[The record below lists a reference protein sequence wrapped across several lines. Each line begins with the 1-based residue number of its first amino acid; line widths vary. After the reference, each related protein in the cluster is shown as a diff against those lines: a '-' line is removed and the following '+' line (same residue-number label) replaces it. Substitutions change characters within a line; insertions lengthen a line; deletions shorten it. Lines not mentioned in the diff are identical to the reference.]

1 MEAQN
6 LLQKLII
13 CYQVFSGLAVD
24 QRSEPNFA
32 NHRRQRFAECT
43 ETLALPV
50 TRVVFQG
57 QMCYIERKTK
67 VRKAYLPIRTNTFKF
82 WNAIF
87 FKLYISL
94 QRYQLCICLWQ
105 ENYKELKFLEESA
118 GRKGQTHQKL
128 PSSPKL
134 PRPNIL

>member
-1 MEAQN
+1 MEAQH

-32 NHRRQRFAECT
+32 TESSPAAIRCT

-57 QMCYIERKTK
+57 QMCYVKRKTK
-67 VRKAYLPIRTNTFKF
+67 VRKANLPIRTNTFKF
-82 WNAIF
+82 WNAMF

-105 ENYKELKFLEESA
+105 ENYKDLKFLEESA